1 MQVEQTLAEV
11 RLEAQQAAVRAEA
24 RYLRTMYVSA
34 DVFMHTLA
42 YVSLQ
47 RHDVC

>member
-24 RYLRTMYVSA
+24 RYLGTMYA
-34 DVFMHTLA
+34 DVFMHTSA
-42 YVSLQ
+42 YVS
-47 RHDVC
+47 